1 MSFLGDST
9 SVCSI
14 SDALTAFLSNSLM
27 LSSEDLNTMDTESS
41 ESTVMILLTRDTSFE
56 LFFVCSFIEDNTHVR
71 DNNNKHIVSILY
83 IL

>member
-1 MSFLGDST
+1 
-9 SVCSI
+9 
-14 SDALTAFLSNSLM
+14 
-27 LSSEDLNTMDTESS
+27 MDTESS
-41 ESTVMILLTRDTSFE
+41 ESTVMILLTIDTSFA